1 MQAER
6 FSLEKTR
13 WNSLFRAFTDGT
25 PITASTPRQAL
36 WKRNKA
42 TLWYYP
48 APVKKYHSPLYLI
61 YSLVNQPTILDLLP
75 NTSLIGALTNAG
87 YEVYMIDFGIPRYE
101 DRDMTIDDY
110 VLKYIQPGAR
120 VALKHSKSNS
130 ISVMGFCLGG
140 TLAAIYAAIAKE
152 PIENLIL
159 FVTPVDFSYFP
170 KFDLLHQAIKDETID
185 LSPLIDGL
193 GIIPAA
199 FMNYG
204 VRLITSPIYISP
216 YLSLLEKGHNK
227 EYVHKWSLF
236 NQWTKEHIAFPGAAL
251 KQIVNDLII
260 HNKLLTGKFTVGG
273 KPARLQQ
280 ILANLLVIAST
291 NDELVPIEQALPMM
305 TLAGSQDKELIQL
318 PNGHTGIASGAGL
331 PTILF
336 HWLASRSY
344 PVHIESEEGNL
355 NWK

>member
-1 MQAER
+1 MEPER

-13 WNSLFRAFTDGT
+13 WSSLFRAFTDEAS
-25 PITASTPRQAL
+25 ITESTPRQAL

-48 APVKKYHSPLYLI
+48 APVKKYHTPLYLI

-75 NTSLIGALTNAG
+75 NTSLIGALTKAG
-87 YEVYMIDFGIPRYE
+87 FEVYLIDFGIPRYE

-120 VALKHSKSNS
+120 VALKHSNGNS

-140 TLAAIYAAIAKE
+140 TLAAIYAAMAKE

-159 FVTPVDFSYFP
+159 FVTPVDFSHFP
-170 KFDLLHQAIKDETID
+170 RFDLLHQAIKEEAIN
-185 LSPLIDGL
+185 LSPLIDAL

-199 FMNYG
+199 FIHYG
-204 VRLITSPIYISP
+204 VRLITSPVYISP
-216 YLSLLEKGHNK
+216 YLSLLQKGHNK

-251 KQIVNDLII
+251 KQIVNDLVI
-260 HNKLLTGKFTVGG
+260 HNKLLTGEFTIGG

-280 ILANLLVIAST
+280 ISANLLVIAST

-331 PTILF
+331 PINLF
-336 HWLASRSY
+336 QWLGRRSY
-344 PVHIESEEGNL
+344 PLQIESEEVI
-355 NWK
+355 

>member
-1 MQAER
+1 MEPER
-6 FSLEKTR
+6 FPLEKTR
-13 WNSLFRAFTDGT
+13 WSSLFRAFTDGAS
-25 PITASTPRQAL
+25 ITESTPRQAL

-48 APVKKYHSPLYLI
+48 APVKKYHTPLYLI

-75 NTSLIGALTNAG
+75 NTSLIGALTKAG
-87 YEVYMIDFGIPRYE
+87 FEVYLIDFGIPRYE

-110 VLKYIQPGAR
+110 VLKYIQPGAK
-120 VALKHSKSNS
+120 VALKHSNANS

-140 TLAAIYAAIAKE
+140 TLAAIYAAMAKE

-159 FVTPVDFSYFP
+159 FVTPVDFSHFP
-170 KFDLLHQAIKDETID
+170 RFDLLHQAIKEEAID
-185 LSPLIDGL
+185 LSPLIDAL
-193 GIIPAA
+193 GIIPAT
-199 FMNYG
+199 FIHYG
-204 VRLITSPIYISP
+204 VRLITSPVYISP
-216 YLSLLEKGHNK
+216 YLSLLQKGHNK

-260 HNKLLTGKFTVGG
+260 HNKLLTGEFTIGG
-273 KPARLQQ
+273 KPARLQE
-280 ILANLLVIAST
+280 ISANLLVLAST

-305 TLAGSQDKELIQL
+305 TLAGSEDKELIQL

-331 PTILF
+331 PINLF
-336 HWLASRSY
+336 QWLGRRSY
-344 PVHIESEEGNL
+344 PLQIESEEVI
-355 NWK
+355 

>member
-1 MQAER
+1 MDAEQ
-6 FSLEKTR
+6 FSLEKAR
-13 WNSLFRAFTDGT
+13 WSSLFRALTDGAS
-25 PITASTPRQAL
+25 ITAATPRQAL

-48 APVKKYHSPLYLI
+48 APVKKYHTPLYLI
-61 YSLVNQPTILDLLP
+61 YSLVNQPTILDLMP

-87 YEVYMIDFGIPRYE
+87 YEVYLIDFGIPRYE

-120 VALKHSKSNS
+120 IALKHSNS
-130 ISVMGFCLGG
+130 DNISVIGFCLGG
-140 TLAAIYAAIAKE
+140 TLAAIYAAIANE

-159 FVTPVDFSYFP
+159 FVTPVDFSYVP
-170 KFDLLHQAIKDETID
+170 KFDLLHQAIKDETIN

-199 FMNYG
+199 FIQYG
-204 VRLITSPIYISP
+204 VRLITSPVYISP

-227 EYVHKWSLF
+227 DYAHKWSLF

-260 HNKLLTGKFTVGG
+260 HNKLMTGKYKIGG
-273 KPARLQQ
+273 EPARLQQ
-280 ILANLLVIAST
+280 ISANLLVIAST
-291 NDELVPIEQALPMM
+291 NDELVPLEQALPMM
-305 TLAGSQDKELIQL
+305 TLARSQDKELILL

-331 PTILF
+331 PIDF
-336 HWLASRSY
+336 FRWLAKRSH
-344 PVHIESEEGNL
+344 PLHIESEEVN
-355 NWK
+355 